1 MNDTHELNIVMEYAQ
16 GGDLSTRIKECRKNK
31 IMIPENLVIKF
42 FYQLTSALRELHEKK
57 IIHRDLKTAN
67 IFMS

>member
-1 MNDTHELNIVMEYAQ
+1 ML
-16 GGDLSTRIKECRKNK
+16 
-31 IMIPENLVIKF
+31 PENLVIKF